1 MKGRSWK
8 DLLEVAGMAA
18 IVASLVFVGMQLQLD
33 RVIARSELT
42 SESYQM
48 VSSIYDK
55 LTEPDFAKTFAKM
68 LEQPEELSLDERIQ
82 LDSFFRRVT
91 ITYTRECY
99 LVGRGILGECDDIIR
114 GTAGRF
120 FGSQYG
126 QSWYQQNG
134 PKGRENDELFP
145 FPEWAE
151 SEISGFD
158 PNHYRHMIEAT
169 NAGN

>member
-1 MKGRSWK
+1 
-8 DLLEVAGMAA
+8 MAA
-18 IVASLVFVGMQLQLD
+18 IVASLVFVGIQLQLD

-42 SESYQM
+42 SETFQM
-48 VSSIYDK
+48 VSSINDR
-55 LTEPDFAKTFAKM
+55 LIESGFAKTYAKM

-82 LDSFFRRVT
+82 LDSFFRRVV

-99 LVGRGILGECDDIIR
+99 LVGRGILGECDAIIR
-114 GTAGRF
+114 ATSRRF

-134 PKGRENDELFP
+134 PKGRRNDELFP

-151 SEISGFD
+151 SEIAGYD
-158 PNHYRHMIEAT
+158 PNQYRHMIEET